1 MLKLNDQ
8 TTTSTDAL
16 TLPALNNF
24 GLSRMLLVAAL
35 VIGTFLR
42 LWNINAMGF
51 NTDEAVY
58 AGQAAAIAGVP
69 GLKDIFPVFRA
80 HPLFIQF
87 LLSLFYKISFSDL
100 AGRLLAVVAGVGT
113 IYLTYLIGKNMYGRV
128 IGSLAALF
136 LAFMP
141 YHVLVT
147 RQMLLDGPM
156 VFFATLTIYA
166 LVRSPVLKRV
176 DG

>member
-8 TTTSTDAL
+8 TTSSTDAL

-58 AGQAAAIAGVP
+58 AGQAASIAGVP
-69 GLKDIFPVFRA
+69 GLKDFSCIPCPPTFYSIFA
-80 HPLFIQF
+80 IFI
-87 LLSLFYKISFSDL
+87 L
-100 AGRLLAVVAGVGT
+100 
-113 IYLTYLIGKNMYGRV
+113 
-128 IGSLAALF
+128 
-136 LAFMP
+136 
-141 YHVLVT
+141 
-147 RQMLLDGPM
+147 
-156 VFFATLTIYA
+156 
-166 LVRSPVLKRV
+166 
-176 DG
+176 

>member
-8 TTTSTDAL
+8 TTSTTDAL

-69 GLKDIFPVFRA
+69 GLKYIFPCISCPPTFYSIFA
-80 HPLFIQF
+80 LFI
-87 LLSLFYKISFSDL
+87 LSDKFFRSCWTPARSNCRCRNDL
-100 AGRLLAVVAGVGT
+100 P
-113 IYLTYLIGKNMYGRV
+113 YLPDRKEY
-128 IGSLAALF
+128 
-136 LAFMP
+136 
-141 YHVLVT
+141 
-147 RQMLLDGPM
+147 
-156 VFFATLTIYA
+156 
-166 LVRSPVLKRV
+166 VRSGDWFHLPLSF
-176 DG
+176 